1 MSAALR
7 LYSNIEH
14 FSHILATP
22 FEVQRHILSMPYNHE
37 PDGETIRSAERTLRD
52 HTGHCLETAFAA
64 AALLEPHGYPPLIL
78 SLESKDLMDHVV
90 FIFRENGLWG
100 SIGRSRETGLQG
112 RKPQFRSVRDLMWS
126 YYDPY
131 IDDTSRLIGYQIFHL
146 DETQADWRY
155 SEQNLWRIQWF
166 LCEEKHIPIKSSD
179 NRYKRVQR
187 NWYKKGSIEHNDSW
201 WY

>member
-1 MSAALR
+1 MSAALK
-7 LYSNIEH
+7 LNTTLDT
-14 FSHILATP
+14 LAEVLTTP
-22 FEVQRHILSMPYNHE
+22 EDVQKHILSMPYNRE
-37 PDGETIRSAERTLRD
+37 KNGETIRSADRTLRD

-64 AALLEPHGYPPLIL
+64 AALLERHGHPPLIL

-90 FIFRENGLWG
+90 YIFQENGCWG

-112 RKPQFRSVRDLMWS
+112 RKPVFRSIRDLMWS
-126 YYDPY
+126 YFDPY
-131 IDDTSRLIGYQIFHL
+131 IDDSGRLIGYQVFHL

-166 LCEEKHIPIKSSD
+166 LCEEKHIRLESSD
-179 NRYKRVQR
+179 ARYKRVMK
-187 NWYKKGSIEHNDSW
+187 NWFKNGPLEDDETW